1 MSRKAVADRL
11 VIKRRLEA
19 DSLDHIAEDLVLH
32 ITPWERAAL
41 EQLADGTPTGVLAER
56 FGTSEV
62 DLEARLST
70 LFARMGVLG
79 RAEAVAAALR
89 RGLVTRTSHTS
100 AN

>member
-1 MSRKAVADRL
+1 MSRKTVADRL
-11 VIKRRLEA
+11 FIKRRLEA
-19 DSLDHIAEDLVLH
+19 DSFDHIAEDVVLQ

-56 FGTSEV
+56 LGTSEV

-79 RAEAVAAALR
+79 RAQAVDAAFR
-89 RGLVTRTSHTS
+89 RGLVTRTLHPSE
-100 AN
+100 N

>member
-1 MSRKAVADRL
+1 VSRIGIADRL
-11 VIKRRLEA
+11 SIGRRFEA
-19 DSLDHIAEDLVLH
+19 DSFDYNAEDYVLH

-62 DLEARLST
+62 DLEARLSR
-70 LFARMGVLG
+70 LFVRMGVIG

-89 RGLVTRTSHTS
+89 RGLVTRTLEN
-100 AN
+100 AGN

>member
-1 MSRKAVADRL
+1 
-11 VIKRRLEA
+11 
-19 DSLDHIAEDLVLH
+19 VLH

-62 DLEARLST
+62 DLEARLSK

-79 RAEAVAAALR
+79 RAEAVDAAYR
-89 RGLVTRTSHTS
+89 RGLVTRTPQPSK
-100 AN
+100 N

>member
-1 MSRKAVADRL
+1 M
-11 VIKRRLEA
+11 
-19 DSLDHIAEDLVLH
+19 LH

-41 EQLADGTPTGVLAER
+41 NSWRTGRRLVLAER

-79 RAEAVAAALR
+79 RAEAVDAAFR
-89 RGLVTRTSHTS
+89 RGLVTRTSHPS
-100 AN
+100 EN